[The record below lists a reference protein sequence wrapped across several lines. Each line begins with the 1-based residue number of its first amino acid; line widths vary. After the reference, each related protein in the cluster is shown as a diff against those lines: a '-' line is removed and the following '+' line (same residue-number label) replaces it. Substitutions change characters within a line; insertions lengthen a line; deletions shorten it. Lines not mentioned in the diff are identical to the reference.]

1 MQQYVKTGI
10 KDFKAFPVFLVC
22 KIIMNGNWCTTI
34 SSATYVAELTVV
46 FFHFLFFPLISQ
58 YNIAKPAIEQYYAY
72 SPVHGLHKWVGTKW
86 ESLEEKPKDALSVP
100 LHQWMDKMN

>member
-58 YNIAKPAIEQYYAY
+58 YNIAKPAIETH
-72 SPVHGLHKWVGTKW
+72 PHKLVMARELFFFKFVVAN
-86 ESLEEKPKDALSVP
+86 KIIFHVVK
-100 LHQWMDKMN
+100 